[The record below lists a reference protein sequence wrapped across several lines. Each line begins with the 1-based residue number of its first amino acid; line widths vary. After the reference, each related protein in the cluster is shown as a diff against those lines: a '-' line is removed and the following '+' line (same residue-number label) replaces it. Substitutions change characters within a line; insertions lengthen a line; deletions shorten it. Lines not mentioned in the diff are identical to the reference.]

1 MEQNNPIQKN
11 DILNINNI
19 IFDKGDFSENEH
31 RLFLEA
37 LILCDKN
44 FQEMTKFL
52 KNKNYNELILY
63 SEKLSKYLQQ
73 KYQKKENNSF
83 ITIQKEK
90 INEYSNEV
98 LEEYIY
104 GNYYLS
110 TKNTDNSNSVD
121 DYFIDDNKSILGLNN
136 NNKKIFIIRKFPKYK
151 TLIENNINN
160 NNKNGINIPN
170 IGNDKESRKTLIN
183 KLLNENCKEA
193 NFTKMEELAKMSEIL
208 QIINKTENNYAFN
221 NGLSKDSS
229 NKKKSFISSDTNN
242 QNKINNIN
250 DNNNLGKKRN
260 IHFKLNIDEKEKKKK
275 YDFIN
280 DNNQTFLNNMNNF
293 NNNNCFT
300 NENFIEKNNNNNNNI
315 PINLSNNFLP
325 NHNFQFEPINNNIL
339 NNNINLFPNIQTNN
353 MNENSLLYYFQNYS
367 SNLNHFIP
375 QQLSFMPP
383 PIFNLPFPILG
394 LTIPNIN
401 IPVINNHNFPNSLN
415 NPKIE
420 QNLNYMNY
428 MNFNDNFNEKL
439 IYLQNLQSTLN
450 KQKNINNNNI
460 DN

>member
-110 TKNTDNSNSVD
+110 IKNTDNSNSVD

-208 QIINKTENNYAFN
+208 QIIYKTDNNYSLN
-221 NGLSKDSS
+221 NKLSDDSS
-229 NKKKSFISSDTNN
+229 NKTKSFISSDTNN
-242 QNKINNIN
+242 QNKINDINYNII
-250 DNNNLGKKRN
+250 LGKKRN
-260 IHFKLNIDEKEKKKK
+260 IHFKSFIDEKEKIEKN
-275 YDFIN
+275 DIIN
-280 DNNQTFLNNMNNF
+280 EIKLNNRNCFKNMNINNKDINF
-293 NNNNCFT
+293 NNNN
-300 NENFIEKNNNNNNNI
+300 NN
-315 PINLSNNFLP
+315 PINISNKFLP
-325 NHNFQFEPINNNIL
+325 NNSFQINQINDNI
-339 NNNINLFPNIQTNN
+339 
-353 MNENSLLYYFQNYS
+353 SNY
-367 SNLNHFIP
+367 NLN
-375 QQLSFMPP
+375 
-383 PIFNLPFPILG
+383 
-394 LTIPNIN
+394 
-401 IPVINNHNFPNSLN
+401 LN
-415 NPKIE
+415 
-420 QNLNYMNY
+420 
-428 MNFNDNFNEKL
+428 
-439 IYLQNLQSTLN
+439 
-450 KQKNINNNNI
+450 
-460 DN
+460 